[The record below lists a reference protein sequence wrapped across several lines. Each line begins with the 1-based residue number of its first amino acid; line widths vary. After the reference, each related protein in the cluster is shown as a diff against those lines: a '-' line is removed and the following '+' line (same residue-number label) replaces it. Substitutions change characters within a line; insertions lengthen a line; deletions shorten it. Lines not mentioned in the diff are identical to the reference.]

1 MFVYPIKHGDSPDL
15 CRRLPGW
22 ASCDL
27 MFHQEL
33 VDGSSYC
40 TFKMSAD
47 VIAAVGD
54 VMSDTLEALGGLDSA
69 ETHGK
74 SMGGS

>member
-1 MFVYPIKHGDSPDL
+1 MVILRTYVNVYQ
-15 CRRLPGW
+15 R

-54 VMSDTLEALGGLDSA
+54 VMSDTLEALGA
-69 ETHGK
+69 
-74 SMGGS
+74 

>member
-1 MFVYPIKHGDSPDL
+1 
-15 CRRLPGW
+15 
-22 ASCDL
+22 